1 MEADA
6 LNRIASLIGDA
17 RLAAQPV
24 PELSDADEPQ
34 TIADGYATQA
44 ALHRYFCDRTGSAL
58 VGWKVGA
65 TTTGM
70 QKYLGVDGPAYGRI
84 LSANV
89 HENGVTLAGVGFCNP
104 GIECE
109 IALRIGSD
117 AEDKIYTRETI
128 GGIIDAV
135 LPAIE
140 IVENRYGDFL
150 ARGTPT
156 LIADDFFHKACVLGM
171 PVTDWRD
178 IDLAAIAGLTRIDG
192 IEKGSG
198 IGADVM
204 GHPLE
209 AASWL
214 ANTLASHGERL
225 VAGQIVLT
233 GSVAP
238 VIWIESTTASAEIE
252 LENLGAVRLEIS

>member
-1 MEADA
+1 MGADA
-6 LNRIASLIGDA
+6 LKRIAGLVGDA

-24 PELSDADEPQ
+24 PDLSGADGPQ
-34 TIADGYATQA
+34 TIADGYAAQA
-44 ALHRYFCDRTGSAL
+44 ALHRYLCDRTGSAL

-84 LSANV
+84 LSTNM
-89 HENGVTLAGVGFCNP
+89 HENGATLAGAGFCNP

-109 IALRIGSD
+109 IALRVGSD
-117 AEDKIYTRETI
+117 AEDKVYNRETI
-128 GGIIDAV
+128 SGIIDAV

-156 LIADDFFHKACVLGM
+156 LIADDFFHKACVLGTA
-171 PVTDWRD
+171 VTDWRD
-178 IDLAAIAGLTRIDG
+178 IDLAAIAGRTRIDG
-192 IEKGSG
+192 TEKGSG
-198 IGADVM
+198 TGADVM

-209 AASWL
+209 AVAWL
-214 ANTLASHGERL
+214 ANTLANHGERL

-238 VIWIESTTASAEIE
+238 VIWVDTPTASAEIE
-252 LENLGAVRLEIS
+252 LESLGAVRLEIS